1 MLAGLVIACVQ
12 PPPSDQKDLP
22 SREAAPPDTRA
33 STADPVSKKPE
44 CDVDT
49 KSVSLTEGDMSESAL
64 TEPERRNVFREVLEL
79 RERALREAQKEFP
92 TPEAHGIGGP
102 GEVTKEIAVE
112 SARRAQAESFERY
125 YLGQF
130 VLGRQLSCDEV
141 GRIFREGLEKGWT
154 QP

>member
-1 MLAGLVIACVQ
+1 MLAGLVISCLQ

-22 SREAAPPDTRA
+22 SREAAPPDTGS
-33 STADPVSKKPE
+33 STADAVSKKPE
-44 CDVDT
+44 CDIDT
-49 KSVSLTEGDMSESAL
+49 KSASLTEGDMSESAL
-64 TEPERRNVFREVLEL
+64 SEPERRNVFREVLDL
-79 RERALREAQKEFP
+79 RERALGEAQKAFP
-92 TPEAHGIGGP
+92 TPRAQSIGGP
-102 GEVTKEIAVE
+102 GHLTKELAVE
-112 SARRAQAESFERY
+112 SARRGQAESLERY